1 MTAELKSA
9 VPDLRV
15 VAANEAEVRADG
27 EYVLYWMVM
36 ARRTHDSY
44 ALDRA
49 IEWARALGKPLVVLE
64 ALRVAYP
71 WASDRFHRFA
81 IDAMADN
88 AARFAKA
95 GVTHHPYVEPSPG
108 AGSGLLEALAA
119 RACVVVTDEFPDFF
133 LPRML
138 AATAPRLPVR
148 GEAIDGNG
156 ILPLRAA
163 PKAFSHAH
171 HFRRFI
177 QRELRP
183 HLGRAPVA
191 DPLRRLDLPRLAA
204 LPRDILKRWPAA
216 SADLLAG
223 KPGSLDAFPIDH
235 GVPAVD
241 FRGGPEHGRKVL
253 ASFVSDR
260 LQRYAADRNQP
271 QVAAASGLSPYL
283 HWGFVSPHQVLRDV
297 LNAEGWSP
305 ERLGDKPTGKRE
317 GWWGV
322 SPNGEAFLE
331 EFITWREL
339 SYNTAF
345 RVAGHDE
352 YDSLP
357 AWALATLKKH
367 GGDARADLFTR
378 DQLDAGH
385 SYDRLWNA
393 TQGQLRAEGRIHNY
407 LRIVWGKRFLEWTR
421 TPREAVEWM
430 LHINNR
436 WALDGRNPNSASGIF
451 WCMGRYD
458 RAWGPERPVYGTVRY
473 VSSTNTARKVRVG
486 DYIERYEPRDAP
498 TRPAG

>member
-1 MTAELKSA
+1 MTDLKSA
-9 VPDLRV
+9 VPESRV

-27 EYVLYWMVM
+27 DFVLYWMVM
-36 ARRTHDSY
+36 ARRTHHSW

-49 IEWARALGKPLVVLE
+49 IDWARALGKPLVVLE

-88 AARFAKA
+88 AKRFAKA

-108 AGSGLLEALAA
+108 AGSGLLQALAA

-138 AATAPRLPVR
+138 AAAAPRLPVR
-148 GEAIDGNG
+148 VEAIDGNG

-163 PKAFSHAH
+163 PKPFSHAH
-171 HFRRFI
+171 HFRRFL

-183 HLGRAPVA
+183 HLTRAPVG
-191 DPLRRLDLPRLAA
+191 DPLRRLDLPRLDA
-204 LPRDILKRWPAA
+204 LPAEILQRWPAA
-216 SADLLAG
+216 SDDLLRG
-223 KPGSLDAFPIDH
+223 TPGSLAALPIDH
-235 GVPAVD
+235 DVTPVD

-253 ASFVSDR
+253 SSFVDDR
-260 LQRYAADRNQP
+260 LDRYANGRNQP
-271 QVAAASGLSPYL
+271 QQDAASGLSPYL
-283 HWGFVSPHQVLRDV
+283 HWGFVSPHQVLHDV
-297 LNAEGWSP
+297 LTREEWSP
-305 ERLGDKPTGKRE
+305 ERLGEKATGKRE

-322 SPNGEAFLE
+322 SANSEAFLE
-331 EFITWREL
+331 EFITWREV

-345 RVAGHDE
+345 WINGHDQ

-357 AWALATLKKH
+357 AWALSTLKKH
-367 GGDARADLFTR
+367 AGDPRPHLFSR
-378 DQLDAGH
+378 EQLELGH

-407 LRIVWGKRFLEWTR
+407 LRILWGKRFLEWTR
-421 TPREAVEWM
+421 TPREAVEMM

-486 DYIERYEPRDAP
+486 DYIARYEPADAP
-498 TRPAG
+498 TRVPG